1 MALIFL
7 YDFRG
12 CNKNEI
18 FADYWDHGLL
28 HSETTE
34 VRSSQL
40 TALVVS
46 EKTASDATVGTDLSK
61 MSKISN
67 EKAL

>member
-7 YDFRG
+7 SDFRG

-34 VRSSQL
+34 LEV
-40 TALVVS
+40 
-46 EKTASDATVGTDLSK
+46 LS
-61 MSKISN
+61 
-67 EKAL
+67 